1 MNVGLHNYLHKKIL
15 LFTLVCFLVLTGNS
29 QTKIDSITD
38 LVEKA
43 SKNIKSKEDKKH
55 YIDLLT
61 SLSSHYTYDN
71 IDSLK
76 SISERVYKLSN
87 TINYKKGKADAI
99 AHLAYYNSYQGNSE
113 LALQQLN
120 EALKLAR
127 EGDYIRG
134 QINILNQIGSENA
147 YIGKNSDALKA
158 YLEGSDIALA
168 NNNKVLLSFI
178 KDNTASLY
186 ATQKDYKQSIALYKE
201 VDKLNK
207 EIGNPI
213 YIAETHANM
222 SDIYIRT
229 NQLDLATKYIDNS
242 IATFEKHNDKEWLSY
257 CYINKARILIQ
268 QNQPK
273 FALKWLDISENI
285 LNDLTDDRTVVSLE
299 NAKAK
304 AYLGLKQTDNAEESV
319 NKAIEIGS
327 RFNLLEE
334 LEEAYETLYLIHK
347 QNNDTDLALES
358 LEMFK
363 KTSDSILRRENSNSL
378 GAFKT
383 RTEYERQ
390 KRDTEADAK
399 KEIDKHQNY
408 LYIAIAALVVL
419 SFILLLI
426 KIQANTRKKLYN
438 QLIEQTKVLKKRE
451 NELENINKTK
461 DKLFSI
467 IGHDLRNPIA
477 ALQSLLDMFVAKD
490 VEAEDFMRFIPKLKS
505 DVDALFFTLTNLL
518 SWSRTQMNGGS
529 TTPSNAK
536 MYNLAH
542 NNINLLAE
550 LAENKNIKI
559 TNTIPENAIIWADKN
574 QMSVVVRNLLSN
586 AIKFTKTGGNII
598 INAKETTNSWIISI
612 QDSGIGIKPEL
623 IEELFSNDNAIA
635 VSYGT
640 NNEKGTGL
648 GLPLCKEMITN
659 NQGTIWVESTLGEGS
674 TFYFELPKKEI

>member
-1 MNVGLHNYLHKKIL
+1 MNIGLHKYLHKNIF
-15 LFTLVCFLVLTGNS
+15 LFTIVFILAFTVNS
-29 QTKIDSITD
+29 QTKIDSITA
-38 LVEKA
+38 LVENA
-43 SKNIKSKEDKKH
+43 SKNLKTKEDKKQ

-61 SLSSHYTYDN
+61 SLASHYTYDN

-76 SISERVYKLSN
+76 SISDKVYKLSN
-87 TINYKKGKADAI
+87 NLNYKKGKADAI
-99 AHLAYYNSYQGNSE
+99 AHLAYYNSYQGNSD
-113 LALQQLN
+113 LAIEQLN
-120 EALKLAR
+120 EALKLAK
-127 EGDYIRG
+127 EANYVRG

-147 YIGKNSDALKA
+147 YVGKNSEALKA
-158 YLEGSDIALA
+158 YLEGADIAEA

-186 ATQKDYKQSIALYKE
+186 ATQKDYAQSIALYEE
-201 VDKLNK
+201 VNKLNK

-213 YIAETHANM
+213 YIAETYSNM
-222 SDIYIRT
+222 SDIYIKT
-229 NQLDLATKYIDNS
+229 NQLDLATEYIDNS
-242 IATFEKHNDKEWLSY
+242 IATFEKENDKEWLSY
-257 CYINKARILIQ
+257 CYINKARILIK
-268 QNQPK
+268 QNQPE

-285 LNDLTDDRTVVSLE
+285 LKDLTDDRTIISLE

-304 AYLGLKQTDNAEESV
+304 AYLGLNNTEKAETSV

-347 QNNDTDLALES
+347 KNNDSDLALKS
-358 LEMFK
+358 LELFK

-390 KRDTEADAK
+390 KRDTEAEAK

-408 LYIAIAALVVL
+408 LFLAIAALIVL

-438 QLIEQTKVLKKRE
+438 QLIEQTEVLKKRE

-477 ALQSLLDMFVAKD
+477 ALQSLLDMFVSKD
-490 VEAEDFMRFIPKLKS
+490 VETEDFLSFIPKLKS

-542 NNINLLAE
+542 NNINLLSE

-559 TNTIPENAIIWADKN
+559 TNSIPSNTIVWADKN

-586 AIKFTKTGGNII
+586 AIKFTKTGGNITI
-598 INAKETTNSWIISI
+598 TATETENSWITSV

-623 IEELFSNDNAIA
+623 IDELFSSDNAIA

-674 TFYFELPKKEI
+674 IFYFELPKTGS

>member
-1 MNVGLHNYLHKKIL
+1 MNNSLQSNLLKKIITL
-15 LFTLVCFLVLTGNS
+15 TLVCFSVLSANS
-29 QTKIDSITD
+29 QSKIDSIRA
-38 LVEKA
+38 LVENA
-43 SKNIKSKEDKKH
+43 SEKLKTKEDKQN

-61 SLSSHYTYDN
+61 SLASYYRYEN
-71 IDSLK
+71 VDSLK
-76 SISERVYKLSN
+76 AISDRVYKLSE
-87 TINYKKGKADAI
+87 TINYSKGKTDALS
-99 AHLAYYNSYQGNSE
+99 HFAYYNSYQGDFD
-113 LALQQLN
+113 LAIKQIT
-120 EALKLAR
+120 EALNIAEKI
-127 EGDYIRG
+127 DYIDG
-134 QINILNQIGSENA
+134 QISLSNQLGSEYA
-147 YIGKNSDALKA
+147 YIGKNGEALKA
-158 YLEGSDIALA
+158 YLKGADLALE
-168 NNNKVLLSFI
+168 NDEKVLLSFI

-186 ATQKDYKQSIALYKE
+186 ASQKDYKQSIALYKE

-213 YIAETHANM
+213 YIAETYANM
-222 SDIYIRT
+222 SDIYIRV
-229 NQLDLATKYIDNS
+229 NELDLATKYIDNS
-242 IATFEKHNDKEWLSY
+242 IATFEKKGDKEWLSY
-257 CYINKARILIQ
+257 CYINKGRILIEQ
-268 QNQPK
+268 KQPEL
-273 FALKWLDISENI
+273 ALKWLSISENI
-285 LNDLTDDRTVVSLE
+285 LKELTDDRTVMSLE

-304 AYLGLKQTDNAEESV
+304 AYLSLKQMNKAETAV
-319 NKAIEIGS
+319 NKAIEIGT
-327 RFNLLEE
+327 RFKLLEE
-334 LEEAYETLYLIHK
+334 LEESYETLYQIHK
-347 QNNDTDLALES
+347 QNNKTDLALES
-358 LEMFK
+358 LELFK

-438 QLIEQTKVLKKRE
+438 QLIEQTEILKKRE

-477 ALQSLLDMFVAKD
+477 ALQSLLDMFVSKD
-490 VEAEDFMRFIPKLKS
+490 VEAEDFIRFIPKLKS

-529 TTPSNAK
+529 TSPSKAK
-536 MYNLAH
+536 INNLTQ

-550 LAENKNIKI
+550 LAENKNISI
-559 TNTIPENAIIWADKN
+559 TNNIPANAIVWADKN
-574 QMSVVVRNLLSN
+574 QMSVVIRNLLSN
-586 AIKFTKTGGNII
+586 AIKFTKTDGNIVL
-598 INAKETTNSWIISI
+598 NAKETENTWIVSVK
-612 QDSGIGIKPEL
+612 DSGIGIKPEL
-623 IEELFSNDNAIA
+623 IEELFTNESAIA

-659 NQGTIWVESTLGEGS
+659 NKGTIWIESTLGIGS
-674 TFYFELPKKEI
+674 TFYFELPKEEI